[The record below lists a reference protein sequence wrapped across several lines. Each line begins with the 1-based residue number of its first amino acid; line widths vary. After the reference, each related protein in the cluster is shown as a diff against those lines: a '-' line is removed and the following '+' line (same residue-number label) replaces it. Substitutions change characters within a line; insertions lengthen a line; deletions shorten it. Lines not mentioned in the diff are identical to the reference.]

1 MPAVV
6 LNYSNNMITGMKT
19 MNKDIKFVVLSL
31 LLALASLAF
40 SESSDLTTLSS
51 VAPDGARVY
60 IVSPTDG
67 QILSSPVR
75 VVFGSEKIAIS
86 PAGTEVANSGHHHL
100 LIDLDALPGMDL
112 PLPASTQLIHFGK
125 GQTETTLT
133 LEPGEHSLQLLLGNY
148 IHVPHTQPVMSPKIT
163 ILIE

>member
-1 MPAVV
+1 
-6 LNYSNNMITGMKT
+6 

-86 PAGTEVANSGHHHL
+86 PADTEVANSGHHHL